1 MYSIVNSPLLKKL
14 RLRGYVFITFFL
26 LIPSLALAEE
36 TLRVLTWPGY
46 ADDDIAQA
54 FEQRHDVKVEVTYI
68 TSDDDLW
75 DQISKDSGSHF
86 DVFAV
91 NTAELQRYIKRDLV
105 IPIDLEHI
113 SNHKSQLP
121 RFQNYETI
129 PSISHNHVVYA
140 APYTYSE
147 MGLIYNRKLVREPPS
162 SMAAMWDPRYQ
173 GKVLAYNTSN
183 HNFSVAAL
191 LLGAQDPFQLSD
203 KQMKQV
209 ARMLVELRRNV
220 LTFYSSPEE
229 VVQLFRENQVALV
242 YANYGRQQITQ
253 LKKAGADIGYI
264 IPDEGALA
272 WLDCWAISKGTKDK
286 KLAEEWINYTLS
298 KEVSDTLTRRQ
309 GLANTVTPFPDSKS
323 DDRIFWLEPLESYD
337 KRKNLWYKILSGD
350 RPESL

>member
-1 MYSIVNSPLLKKL
+1 
-14 RLRGYVFITFFL
+14 
-26 LIPSLALAEE
+26 
-36 TLRVLTWPGY
+36 
-46 ADDDIAQA
+46 
-54 FEQRHDVKVEVTYI
+54 
-68 TSDDDLW
+68 
-75 DQISKDSGSHF
+75 
-86 DVFAV
+86 
-91 NTAELQRYIKRDLV
+91 
-105 IPIDLEHI
+105 
-113 SNHKSQLP
+113 
-121 RFQNYETI
+121 
-129 PSISHNHVVYA
+129 
-140 APYTYSE
+140 
-147 MGLIYNRKLVREPPS
+147 MGLIYNRKLIKEPPT

-173 GKVLAYNTSN
+173 GKVLAYNASN

-191 LLGAQDPFQLSD
+191 LLGARDPFQLSD